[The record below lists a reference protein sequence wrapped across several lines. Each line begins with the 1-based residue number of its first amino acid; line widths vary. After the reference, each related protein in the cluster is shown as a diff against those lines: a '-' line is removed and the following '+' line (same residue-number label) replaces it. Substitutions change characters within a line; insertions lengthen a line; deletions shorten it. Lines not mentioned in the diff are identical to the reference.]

1 MSSDAAAGRPSPDSV
16 AVVTGAGRGIGRAVA
31 RAFAAAGYA
40 VLVNDIDARS
50 AESAAAELRNAGSDA
65 LAAPGD
71 VADLGAVAALAAAA
85 LARWGRVDAL
95 VNNAGIEPRAS
106 ILDMDPAEWDRVMAV
121 NLRSAFLCTQ
131 TFGRIMR
138 DARQGAIVNVASIAG
153 KASPLPMRSAYAASK
168 AGMVGFT
175 KEAAREFAAY
185 GIRVNAICPGVIA
198 TEMTAHARSDPAQM
212 TAWLSG
218 IPLARLG
225 EPDDVAALTVFL
237 CSDAAAYITGQA
249 IHVDGG
255 RIMA

>member
-1 MSSDAAAGRPSPDSV
+1 MSSGSDGEQPQPPV
-16 AVVTGAGRGIGRAVA
+16 ALVTGAGRGIGRAVA

-40 VLVNDIDARS
+40 VMVNDIDAES
-50 AESAAAELRNAGSDA
+50 AESAAAELRERGCDA
-65 LAAPGD
+65 VAFPCD
-71 VADLGAVAALAAAA
+71 VADAESVAAMVASAVE
-85 LARWGRVDAL
+85 RWGRVDVL

-131 TFGRIMR
+131 AAGRVMR
-138 DARQGAIVNVASIAG
+138 AAGRGAIVNMASIAG
-153 KASPLPMRSAYAASK
+153 KASPLPLRSAYAASK

-185 GIRVNAICPGVIA
+185 GIRVNAICPGVIV

-225 EPDDVAALTVFL
+225 EVEEVAALAVFL
-237 CSDAAAYITGQA
+237 CSDAASYIIGQA
-249 IHVDGG
+249 IQVDGG

>member
-1 MSSDAAAGRPSPDSV
+1 MRGSGEPADRPV
-16 AVVTGAGRGIGRAVA
+16 AVITGAGRGIGRAVA
-31 RAFAAAGYA
+31 RAFAQAGYG
-40 VLVNDIDARS
+40 VLVNDIDAAS
-50 AESAAAELRNAGSDA
+50 AASAAAELRDAGGDA
-65 LAAPGD
+65 VAAPGD
-71 VADLGAVAALAAAA
+71 VTDAEVVRSMVEAAV
-85 LARWGRVDAL
+85 ARWGRVDAL

-106 ILDMDPAEWDRVMAV
+106 ILEMEPAEWDRVMAV

-131 TFGRIMR
+131 AVGRVMR
-138 DARQGAIVNVASIAG
+138 DAGRGAIVNMASIAG
-153 KASPLPMRSAYAASK
+153 KAAPLPMRSAYAASK

-185 GIRVNAICPGVIA
+185 GIRVNAVCPGVIV

-212 TAWLSG
+212 AAWLSG

-225 EPDDVAALTVFL
+225 EPDEVAALTVFL

>member
-1 MSSDAAAGRPSPDSV
+1 M
-16 AVVTGAGRGIGRAVA
+16 

-40 VLVNDIDARS
+40 VLVNDIDAAG
-50 AESAAAELRNAGSDA
+50 AESAAAEIRGTAADA
-65 LAAPGD
+65 LAFPAD
-71 VADLGAVAALAAAA
+71 VADADPVAAMVAAAVQ
-85 LARWGRVDAL
+85 RWGRVDAL

-131 TFGRIMR
+131 AAGRVMR
-138 DARQGAIVNVASIAG
+138 EAGRGAIVNMASIAG

-185 GIRVNAICPGVIA
+185 GIRVNAICPGVIV
-198 TEMTAHARSDPAQM
+198 TEMTAHARSDPTQM
-212 TAWLSG
+212 ATWLSG

-225 EPDDVAALTVFL
+225 EPEEVAALALFL
-237 CSDAAAYITGQA
+237 CSDAASYITGQA